1 MQPDPLILLP
11 AIRHEVSRQDFFG
24 QALKDG
30 LSPILLLRASEGL
43 AQLVL
48 RQGELPAI
56 LRELRPAQRALL
68 ERAVALLEQSKL
80 AHPSQILGAIQH
92 PSPAGSPGE
101 EDVAAYEILLEAIAA
116 SIGVLSLERQR
127 RPSIA
132 GELNA
137 ICHAASRI
145 EARMRA
151 AYKAALARVKAT
163 LDATSDQ
170 SGEETIEPT
179 EARLT
184 AALRNRFPEHPTI
197 EARDLRRISGVNAQ
211 EIYFFELAN
220 HPTSSGPMVLRR
232 GSDYN
237 LTGGSIADEFE
248 LLSYL
253 HSQGVRVP
261 RVLMAERDLA
271 WFGTEFSVMER
282 MRGAA
287 QTPKSLG
294 ESGPAVALDVA
305 KTLAQF
311 HRVEASKLTGR
322 HGQGRSSLTELLRTR
337 IDRFYSRW
345 QAQRSES
352 SLAVEAGYDW
362 LRANIG
368 TVQGDVSLV
377 HGDCNFRNILIDG
390 NRVSALLDWEL
401 AHAGHPAEDL
411 AYVRPDIEQ
420 ILPWSE
426 FVAAYEA
433 AGGPH
438 VSEHAL
444 RYFAVWANV
453 WRTSMAAWL
462 SAAYSRGEHQN
473 FIFAT
478 VAFHE
483 YYTTLD
489 DLCAFM
495 DTQAY
500 EVDR

>member
-1 MQPDPLILLP
+1 MQPDPRTLLP
-11 AIRHEVSRQDFFG
+11 AIRREVSRQDFFG

-68 ERAVALLEQSKL
+68 DRAVELLEQSKL
-80 AHPSQILGAIQH
+80 AHPPPVVKAIQH
-92 PSPAGSPGE
+92 PLPAGSPGE
-101 EDVAAYEILLEAIAA
+101 EDIAAYEILVEAIAA
-116 SIGVLSLERQR
+116 SIGVLSQERER
-127 RPSIA
+127 TPALA
-132 GELNA
+132 GELDA
-137 ICHAASRI
+137 ICHTASRI
-145 EARMRA
+145 EGRMRA
-151 AYKAALARVKAT
+151 AYRAALARLRTT
-163 LDATSDQ
+163 LDATTER
-170 SGEETIEPT
+170 SGAASIAPT
-179 EARLT
+179 AARLT
-184 AALRNRFPEHPTI
+184 AALRNRFPEHPAI
-197 EARDLRRISGVNAQ
+197 EARELRRISGLNAQ
-211 EIYFFELAN
+211 DIFFFELAH
-220 HPTSSGPMVLRR
+220 HPLSGPMVLRR

-237 LTGGSIADEFE
+237 LTGGSMADEFE

-282 MRGAA
+282 MPGAA
-287 QTPKSLG
+287 QPPKSWG
-294 ESGPAVALDVA
+294 EAGPAIALDIA
-305 KTLAQF
+305 NTLAQF
-311 HRVEASKLTGR
+311 HRVDASSLTGR
-322 HGQGRSSLTELLRTR
+322 HGQNGRSLSELLRIR
-337 IDRFYSRW
+337 IEQFYSRW
-345 QAQRSES
+345 QAQRNES

-362 LRANIG
+362 LRSHMSM
-368 TVQGDVSLV
+368 VRGDVSLV

-390 NRVSALLDWEL
+390 SKVSALLDWEL

-411 AYVRPDIEQ
+411 AYIRPDIEQ
-420 ILPWSE
+420 LLPWNE

-438 VSEHAL
+438 VSEQAL

-453 WRTSMAAWL
+453 WRTSMGAWL
-462 SAAYSRGEHQN
+462 SAAYTRGEHQS

-483 YYTTLD
+483 NYATLD

-500 EVDR
+500 EVDQ